1 MTHDTTPA
9 PTEPPETRVQ
19 RAAQVGDEIR
29 LLEEKRTRVWREGAF
44 FLGLLGV
51 VTIAVAVETGNPFF
65 VGTVVLFFLG
75 ALRSY
80 QMRSARLEARRLEA
94 EEEFRA
100 LTSGGP

>member
-1 MTHDTTPA
+1 MTHDTDPT
-9 PTEPPETRVQ
+9 PTETPEARVQ
-19 RAAQVGDEIR
+19 RAALVGDEIR
-29 LLEEKRTRVWREGAF
+29 HLEEKHTRLWREGAF

-75 ALRSY
+75 ALGSY
-80 QMRSARLEARRLEA
+80 KMRSARLEARRLEA

-100 LTSGGP
+100 LTPGDP